1 MVDDLQR
8 EAVAMAPN
16 DIVQFVSLRI
26 RNMPVRL
33 NGPNYPT
40 SSVGQ
45 SDGLINR
52 VSRVRVPCGIRFGFS
67 DVQVLITN
75 TKNGTVFRPVR

>member
-1 MVDDLQR
+1 
-8 EAVAMAPN
+8 MAPD

-33 NGPNYPT
+33 NGRDYPT

-52 VSRVRVPCGIRFGFS
+52 VSRVRVPCGIRFGISEVPIRTNAIHS
-67 DVQVLITN
+67 DV
-75 TKNGTVFRPVR
+75 FRLG